1 MQPEDVRTYAQKAQF
16 GRKEGARGSRGMVIS
31 SHPIATRAGADI
43 LRAGGNACD
52 AALATSIAQTVV
64 EPHMTTITGVLSMLY
79 HDAATGKTTYVNG
92 SMNAPLAT
100 LTGFSAADLA
110 TGRGACVP
118 GWWAGFEA
126 ALSRHGSKSK
136 GEVMADAIQL
146 ARDGFEVHP
155 FLYGEMFVHCET
167 LGRSPEARSMFM
179 PQGTILNVGETLR
192 QAPAARTLER
202 LRDEGNDYFYRGDFA
217 DKFVETVKEAGGVMT
232 REDLERYEVRWQEP
246 AWGTYREYSVAGSP
260 PPDNGGTHII
270 EALNMFELLD
280 LRRLGLPTDSP
291 ETLYHMARTSRT
303 VWTEG
308 AKHTDPATHDVP
320 LDTIV
325 SKELARIR
333 LDFLEMGKKQPDRV
347 PVPAGVF
354 PGSNHVTAVDAAGNV
369 ATILHSCMALPW
381 SNGLFCEG
389 VSICAGGGHFLRI
402 MPGPGERATCYVAP
416 NIVFRDGKPVLA
428 SGSPSV
434 GLVENILQN
443 IVNILD
449 FGIPID
455 ESVHRPRFGGQ
466 YRDGPG
472 PMIEADLDESVRKG
486 AEKLGISWDLVNPWN
501 WHLGSFEGILVDPKS
516 GEAAACADPRR
527 AGMAMAA

>member
-1 MQPEDVRTYAQKAQF
+1 MQAEEVRAFAQKAQF
-16 GRKEGARGSRGMVIS
+16 GRKQGTRGSRGMVIS
-31 SHPIATRAGADI
+31 AHPLATRAGVDL

-52 AALATSIAQTVV
+52 AALATSITQTVV

-79 HDAATGKTTYVNG
+79 HDAATGKTSYVNG
-92 SMNAPLAT
+92 SMNTPLAP
-100 LTGFSAADLA
+100 LTGFGVADLS
-110 TGRGACVP
+110 TGRGVGVP

-126 ALSRHGSKSK
+126 ALSRHGTKTK
-136 GEVMADAIQL
+136 REVMADAIQI

-155 FLYGEMFVHCET
+155 FLFGEMFVAMAT
-167 LGRSPEARSMFM
+167 LGRTPEARSMFM
-179 PQGTILNVGETLR
+179 PEGTPLRPGQTLR
-192 QAPAARTLER
+192 QLPAARTLER
-202 LRDEGNDYFYRGDFA
+202 LRDEGNEYFYRGDFA
-217 DKFVETVKEAGGVMT
+217 ARFVDTVKDAGGVIT
-232 REDLERYEVRWQEP
+232 REDFERYEVRWQEP
-246 AWGTYREYSVAGSP
+246 ARGTYRGYSIAASP

-280 LRRLGLPTDSP
+280 LQRMGPPTESP
-291 ETLYHMARTSRT
+291 ESLFYMARTART
-303 VWTEG
+303 VWGEG
-308 AKHTDPATHDVP
+308 ARHTDPASHHVPMDV
-320 LDTIV
+320 IV
-325 SKELARIR
+325 SKEYARIR
-333 LDFLEMGKKQPDRV
+333 MEFLEMGKKQAERTAE
-347 PVPAGVF
+347 PVPAY
-354 PGSNHVTAVDAAGNV
+354 PGSNHVTVVDGSGNV

-381 SNGLFCEG
+381 YNGLFCEG

-416 NIVFRDGKPVLA
+416 NIVFRDGRPILA

-443 IVNILD
+443 TVNLLD
-449 FGIPID
+449 FGVPID

-472 PMIEADLDESVRKG
+472 PMIEADVDEAVRKG

-501 WHLGSFEGILVDPKS
+501 WHLGSFEGIWIDPET

-527 AGMAMAA
+527 AGLAMAA